1 MARAVLAKRDFATR
15 LSPQT
20 LAQLDTLVG
29 QGAFR
34 NRTEAI
40 ETAVDRLFLAQQRD
54 PVRLRRAFDQ
64 AHGTIQ
70 GGSDRES
77 WRRAEMDRLEWE
89 TDRASGQR

>member
-1 MARAVLAKRDFATR
+1 MARAVLAKKDFATR

-20 LAQLDTLVG
+20 LAQLDALVG
-29 QGAFR
+29 QGTFR

-40 ETAVDRLFLAQQRD
+40 ETAVDKLFVAQQRD
-54 PVRLRRAFDQ
+54 PARLRRAFDQ
-64 AHGTIQ
+64 ACGAIK

-89 TDRASGQR
+89 ANRASSQR

>member
-1 MARAVLAKRDFATR
+1 MARALLAKRDFATR

-20 LAQLDTLVG
+20 LDQLDALVG
-29 QGAFR
+29 QGAFK

-40 ETAVDRLFLAQQRD
+40 EAAVDRLFVAQRRD
-54 PVRLRRAFDQ
+54 PARLRRAFDQ
-64 AHGTIQ
+64 ACGAIT

-89 TDRASGQR
+89 ANRASARR